1 MVFRELA
8 FFGAFNPP
16 TVAHLDLALF
26 AMERTG
32 ARRVLFVPSG
42 QRYILNDQGKDLA
55 YSDSERVAMLRAA
68 AEKRPWMTVIDWE
81 TRQETQPRTYTTL
94 CHLRDEGHQ
103 PALLIGSDKLAE
115 MERAWRYVPEIARE
129 FGIVCLTRG
138 ADECDAM
145 IAGSPFLSALR
156 DGIRVIET
164 PEATRSV
171 SSTRARQCV
180 AAIRALREELDA
192 LVPGEIQPYL
202 WGKGR

>member
-16 TVAHLDLALF
+16 TVAHLDLARF
-26 AMERTG
+26 AMERSG
-32 ARRVLFVPSG
+32 AQRVLFLPSG
-42 QRYILNDQGKDLA
+42 ERYILNDQGKDLA
-55 YSDSERVAMLRAA
+55 YTDRERVGMLRAA
-68 AEKRPWMTVIDWE
+68 AEKRPWMSVIDWE

-94 CHLRDEGHQ
+94 CHLRDEGYQ

-115 MERAWRYVPEIARE
+115 MERAWRHVPEIARE

-138 ADECDAM
+138 ADECGAM
-145 IAGSPFLSALR
+145 IDSSPFLSALR
-156 DGIRVIET
+156 EIET
-164 PEATRSV
+164 PEATRNV

>member
-16 TVAHLDLALF
+16 TAAHLDLAHF

-42 QRYILNDQGKDLA
+42 ERYILNDQGKDLA
-55 YSDSERVAMLRAA
+55 YGNSERVAMLRAA

-81 TRQETQPRTYTTL
+81 TRQDTQPRTYTTL
-94 CHLRDEGHQ
+94 CHLRDEGCQ

-115 MERAWRYVPEIARE
+115 ME
-129 FGIVCLTRG
+129 L
-138 ADECDAM
+138 
-145 IAGSPFLSALR
+145 L
-156 DGIRVIET
+156 VIET
-164 PEATRSV
+164 PEATRFV

-180 AAIRALREELDA
+180 AAIRALRKELDA

-202 WGKGR
+202 WGEGR